1 MKPPENTYGTAS
13 HRVVTHTGVAP
24 PDAWVRAE
32 NAVLETLLS
41 AGLTVH
47 VALAELYLE
56 RSAPEVYEV
65 LTDRPAPDYSPL
77 ATTQPTVELTPG
89 DADLPGRHL
98 SVDPTTEAVPTWREQ
113 AIGEIVAFDRESDR
127 WVYYSVPRKTAVRAV
142 DEPTAAEKSS
152 LRSALADVPCT
163 ALFPHGALAKWEVAD
178 VAVELTVEGLW
189 LGRADGT
196 TRWYPHEQ
204 LEGVVVDE
212 GACELLLSW
221 PAWRDEAD
229 SSLGRLVRG
238 IVDRVRESPPRL
250 LHPPDE
256 QLLSTAATAF
266 ELISDRLCYDFEV
279 RRHDGDTG
287 TTVAGR
293 LR

>member
-1 MKPPENTYGTAS
+1 MKPPENTYGTAT

-47 VALAELYLE
+47 VALVEPYLE
-56 RSAPEVYEV
+56 RRAPEIYDAMA
-65 LTDRPAPDYSPL
+65 DRLGPDYSPL
-77 ATTQPTVELTPG
+77 STTQPVVELTPA
-89 DADLPGRHL
+89 DAALPATHL
-98 SVDPTTEAVPTWREQ
+98 RVDPTVESVPAWREQ
-113 AIGEIVAFDRESDR
+113 AIGEVVAFDRETDR
-127 WVYYSVPRKTAVRAV
+127 WVYYSVPRKSAVRAV
-142 DEPTAAEKSS
+142 DEPSSAEKSA

-163 ALFPHGALAKWEVAD
+163 ALFPHGALARWDVVD

-189 LGRADGT
+189 LGRTDGT

-221 PAWRDEAD
+221 PDRRKRAD

-279 RRHDGDTG
+279 RRHDGETAN
-287 TTVAGR
+287 VAGR